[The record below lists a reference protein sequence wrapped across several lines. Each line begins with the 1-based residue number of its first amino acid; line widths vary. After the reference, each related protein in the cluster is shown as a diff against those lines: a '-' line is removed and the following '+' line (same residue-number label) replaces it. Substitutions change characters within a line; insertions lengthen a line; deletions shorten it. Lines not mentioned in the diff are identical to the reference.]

1 MLCILSLAYFLL
13 YIFQNESKEINM
25 KLKKLKLTLAGLII
39 SVCSLNSNAGIIDAS
54 SVLLDDAGATQLENW
69 LGQGDQDWDSVWY
82 GTAGATGATSVLWHG
97 AVDGIA
103 NTVSIYD
110 ITYAGQNY
118 KIGGYNANAWS
129 STSEWAHDYDGTWEN
144 FIFNLTT
151 NVKAQTTDPLSGW
164 VIGQYATVNDTTHFA
179 TFGGGYDLHGGRSTL
194 GAGMPMAS
202 HGGTYVGEKDGTI
215 GNIVD
220 GSSTSASLQINALE
234 TFTFRPATEVPAPS
248 TLAIFALGMI
258 GLASRRFK
266 KQS

>member
-1 MLCILSLAYFLL
+1 
-13 YIFQNESKEINM
+13 M

-39 SVCSLNSNAGIIDAS
+39 SVCSLYSNAGIIDAS

-82 GTAGATGATSVLWHG
+82 GTTGATSVSWHG

-129 STSEWAHDYDGTWEN
+129 SSGDYTHDYDGIWEN

-151 NVKAQTTDPLSGW
+151 GVTAQATDPYSNW
-164 VIGQYATVNDTTHFA
+164 NIGEYATFNHNAYFA
-179 TFGGGYDLHGGRSTL
+179 TFGGGHDLWGGNHKIGQASG
-194 GAGMPMAS
+194 GA
-202 HGGTYVGEKDGTI
+202 HYVGTYVGESGTGPV

-220 GSSTSASLQINALE
+220 ASTSYATFQVNALE
-234 TFTFRPATEVPAPS
+234 TFTFSSATDVPEPS
-248 TLAIFALGMI
+248 TLAIFALGII